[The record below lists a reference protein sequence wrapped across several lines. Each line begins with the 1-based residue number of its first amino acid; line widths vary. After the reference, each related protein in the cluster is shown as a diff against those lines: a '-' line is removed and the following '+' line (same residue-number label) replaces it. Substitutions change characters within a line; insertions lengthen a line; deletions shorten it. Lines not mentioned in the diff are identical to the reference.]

1 MLKMTAGL
9 LEDLALLQKVA
20 GRILASCET
29 EGDIREIE
37 RLLCQEV
44 CGCAES
50 AQRERAT
57 SASVQYTSPDAP

>member
-1 MLKMTAGL
+1 MLKSPAGL
-9 LEDLALLQKVA
+9 FNELERFRKVA
-20 GRILASCET
+20 GGILSSCET
-29 EGDIREIE
+29 DEEIRETE

-57 SASVQYTSPDAP
+57 TAAVQYTSPDAP

>member
-20 GRILASCET
+20 GRIL
-29 EGDIREIE
+29 EIE
-37 RLLCQEV
+37 RLLCHEV